1 MEHNLNSGRPPLP
14 KKRKLGSKDTAQIER
29 LQISMGLET
38 SFPFL
43 ELPAEIRNEIYEM
56 CLVVDGTINP
66 YPVPYRDNNLIAPNG
81 QSKPLVALLRVS
93 KLLNAEARPILYGRN
108 TWLYNQNCV
117 AIRQNHAAFA
127 RQPFWDHLNS
137 SRLAHTPMGHVI
149 MTFSF
154 RDLNQEELRP
164 LYTTWART
172 QHLLRP
178 GGNPQAT
185 AMKIAH
191 SEHYRVLYNIWYWK
205 AKRFVELVSR
215 LHAPKRLTLD
225 FTECYCHGGCCR
237 PVGLLLDILMLEQ
250 RHWPPGFA
258 NDARKSAYM
267 KRLRKIRIDMTGFL
281 DEEESKCVGEKGFPA
296 RVVVQSL

>member
-1 MEHNLNSGRPPLP
+1 MNHSRDSGHPPP
-14 KKRKLGSKDTAQIER
+14 AKKQKLGSKDTAQLDH
-29 LQISMGLET
+29 LQISMSLEP

-43 ELPAEIRNEIYEM
+43 RLPAELRNQIYEM

-66 YPVPYRDNNLIAPNG
+66 YPAPYHDNVIVPNG

-93 KLLNAEARPILYGRN
+93 KVLNAEARPILYGRN
-108 TWLYNQNCV
+108 TWLHNQNCV

-137 SRLAHTPMGHVI
+137 SRLAHTPIGHVI
-149 MTFSF
+149 MRFSF

-172 QHLLRP
+172 QHLLQP
-178 GGNPQAT
+178 GSNPQAT
-185 AMKIAH
+185 AMKVAH
-191 SEHYRVLYNIWYWK
+191 SEQCRVLYNIWYRK
-205 AKRFVELVSR
+205 TKRFVSR
-215 LHAPKRLTLD
+215 SHAPKKLTLD

-296 RVVVQSL
+296 